1 MNGRQSLGR
10 WLAGF
15 CLAAALLSGWT
26 ATAVGQTVGMVVNH
40 DAREVY
46 IFDADTDTLLQTL
59 PIPLPP
65 GELGGLYDCV
75 VTAAGRGFVSDY
87 NGRRVWPIN
96 LTNPGAPILE
106 AHIDVPIEVQDLD
119 LSVDQQRLLAAGAG
133 TPRPLIVLD
142 AATGALVGQA
152 AGGYQGVEACSNNT
166 ILATQYSPPSPYYP
180 GAVMELTLRGDN
192 SLPVQSGPQPLLTA
206 INAACEP
213 FAEAGVGVTNEV
225 QEVYVLG
232 LPGIVPGSYQ
242 GLASPGIAAVFSPR
256 RNALFVR
263 SENFVQRF
271 PYDAVG
277 QTLGAADMT
286 YSLYSTKPCFGVDP
300 LAIHPNGSKLY
311 VPEDSVGLQVWDA
324 IAGSYLGHIDMSD
337 TTMQRPARM
346 AGVCL
351 PEMLRMTIDIEAS
364 VINPA
369 EPGTVGVVIYG
380 TVEHPASH
388 IVSSSLSFGGNAG
401 PIGKVNKGD
410 YNGDGAADMR
420 VYFARTAFGL
430 QPGDR
435 TACLTGYL
443 KSGVTFAGCDA
454 LTMP

>member
-26 ATAVGQTVGMVVNH
+26 VAAVGQTIGMVVNH

-46 IFDADTDTLLQTL
+46 IFDADTDTLLQTV
-59 PIPLPP
+59 PVPLPA
-65 GELGGLYDCV
+65 GELGGLYDCA
-75 VTAAGRGFVSDY
+75 VTSDGRGFVSDY
-87 NGRRVWPIN
+87 NGRRIWPIN

-106 AHIDVPIEVQDLD
+106 THIDVPIEVQDLD
-119 LSVDQQRLLAAGAG
+119 LTVDQRRLLATGAG

-142 AATGALVGQA
+142 VATGALVGQA
-152 AGGYQGVEACSNNT
+152 AGGYQSVDACTDNT

-180 GAVMELTLRGDN
+180 GAVMELSLRGDN
-192 SLPVQSGPQPLLTA
+192 VLPAQSGPQTLLTA

-213 FAEAGVGVTNEV
+213 FAEAGVGVTYDV

-232 LPGIVPGSYQ
+232 LPGVAPGSNQ
-242 GLASPGIAAVFSPR
+242 WLGAPGVAAVFSPR
-256 RNALFVR
+256 RNAVFVR
-263 SENFVQRF
+263 SESFVQRF
-271 PYDAVG
+271 PYDAAS
-277 QTLGAADMT
+277 QTMGPADMT
-286 YSLYSTKPCFGVDP
+286 YSIYPTKPCFGIDP

-311 VPEDSVGLQVWDA
+311 VPEDSVGLSVWDA
-324 IAGSYLGHIDMSD
+324 VAGSYLGHIDMSD
-337 TTMQRPARM
+337 VLSQRPVRM

-351 PEMLRMTIDIEAS
+351 PEMLRMPVDIEAA

-380 TVEHPASH
+380 TAEHPASH
-388 IVSSSLSFGGNAG
+388 VVSSSLSFGGSAG
-401 PIGKVNKGD
+401 PVGKINKGD
-410 YNGDGAADMR
+410 YNADGAADMR
-420 VYFARTAFGL
+420 VYFARAAFGL

-443 KSGVTFAGCDA
+443 KNGVTFAGCDA
-454 LTMP
+454 VTMP